1 MTDQELIN
9 SSKDRNT
16 SELTGAFYTDRF
28 FEKNKDWG
36 VLGWTVGMI
45 VGVAIVD
52 LVVNN
57 QII

>member
-45 VGVAIVD
+45 VACGAI
-52 LVVNN
+52 LVVMFVSK
-57 QII
+57 